1 MNLYIITL
9 HSIHN
14 FGSIFQALALQEY
27 LKKQNFDVK
36 IIDYRPEYNLIGK
49 NKLMTGLGKIL
60 NYKSYKR
67 KFDKFNDFIEQNI
80 ILTPRIVSYLELEK
94 HFLDKK
100 GVFITGGDQLWNPY
114 HYCGNDKAFRLT
126 FTDCN
131 KVAFGT
137 SLGKSE
143 FTVEEVSNLLPDL
156 KEYKN
161 IGVRELSSVDLL
173 KKNGLNNIEHV
184 CDPVLLLDKE
194 YYRNLIGP
202 RIIKEKYV
210 LVYLADKSE
219 LLDHCLD
226 YVKTKYKLK
235 VIHACGF
242 RKKFNYD
249 YIIKDEG
256 PTDILNLLINAE
268 YVISASFHATL
279 FSLMFN
285 KKFISLLPNK
295 NTNARIIELLRFVGL
310 ENRIIKEEKD
320 IDIISQDISF
330 KDSNIILD
338 NLVRSS
344 KEFLMN
350 SIKRS

>member
-1 MNLYIITL
+1 M
-9 HSIHN
+9 
-14 FGSIFQALALQEY
+14 
-27 LKKQNFDVK
+27 
-36 IIDYRPEYNLIGK
+36 
-49 NKLMTGLGKIL
+49 
-60 NYKSYKR
+60 
-67 KFDKFNDFIEQNI
+67 
-80 ILTPRIVSYLELEK
+80 
-94 HFLDKK
+94 
-100 GVFITGGDQLWNPY
+100 
-114 HYCGNDKAFRLT
+114 
-126 FTDCN
+126 
-131 KVAFGT
+131 
-137 SLGKSE
+137 
-143 FTVEEVSNLLPDL
+143 
-156 KEYKN
+156 
-161 IGVRELSSVDLL
+161 
-173 KKNGLNNIEHV
+173 
-184 CDPVLLLDKE
+184 LLDKE